1 MISLSPKTSELPLYL
16 QIYQQLKDAISS
28 GALPSNTRILSKRKM
43 AEQLGVSVNTI
54 DTAYSQLLSEGFITS
69 IPKKGYYV
77 CEMETLLI
85 SKQHGPIPTH
95 VVPMLSSQ
103 KTAPKIDFSINKI
116 DGSAFP
122 YHTWRKLLRTAF
134 NEYDT
139 NLLCASPSKGEPA
152 LCTAITTYLYLSRG
166 VQCRPEQVVI
176 GAGTDN
182 LLQIL
187 SYILDN
193 SCTIAMENPVYH
205 EACLFFKRM
214 GHRVLSIPI
223 DTDGIPI
230 EPLSALKDIAVY
242 ITPSHQ
248 FPLGITMPISRRIK
262 LLNWTNREE
271 RRYIIED
278 DYDSEFRYD
287 ARPIPSLQS
296 IDKNGKVIYLG
307 SFSKSITPA
316 LRISYM
322 VLPEELLSIYQKRYT
337 IFSCAVSK
345 LDQLVLTRFLSAGH
359 YETHLN
365 KMRKIYKEKRAF
377 FVSALSEAFGEQ
389 IEMIGENAGHHVL
402 IQLKKGLSQQEMCEK
417 AKKMGV
423 IVHPISPFFMGKP
436 PSQYEGMVLAGY
448 ASLSMK
454 ELEKGVSLLKKA
466 WL

>member
-1 MISLSPKTSELPLYL
+1 MISLAPKTPETPLYL
-16 QIYQQLKDAISS
+16 QIYQQLKEAIGS
-28 GALPSNTRILSKRKM
+28 GTLPANTRLLSKRKM

-77 CEMETLLI
+77 CEMETLLF
-85 SKQHGPIPTH
+85 SKHHSSLPKQM
-95 VVPMLSSQ
+95 VP
-103 KTAPKIDFSINKI
+103 APLPPKKNHQIDFSINNI
-116 DGSAFP
+116 DSNAFP
-122 YHTWRKLLRTAF
+122 YHTWRKLLRTAL
-134 NEYDT
+134 NEYDKH
-139 NLLCASPSKGEPA
+139 LLCASPSQGEPA
-152 LCTAITTYLYLSRG
+152 LCTAIATYLYLSRG
-166 VQCRPEQVVI
+166 VHCRPEQVVI

-205 EACLFFKRM
+205 EACLFFQRM

-223 DTDGIPI
+223 DTNGIPT
-230 EPLSALKDIAVY
+230 EPLYTLKDTAVY

-262 LLNWTNREE
+262 LLNWANREE

-287 ARPIPSLQS
+287 TRPIPSLQS
-296 IDKNGKVIYLG
+296 IDQNGKVIYLG
-307 SFSKSITPA
+307 SFSKSVTPA

-322 VLPEELLSIYQKRYT
+322 VLPEELLSIYLQRYT
-337 IFSCAVSK
+337 VFSCAVSK
-345 LDQLVLTRFLSAGH
+345 VDQLVLTRFLSEGH

-377 FVSALSEAFGEQ
+377 LVSALGEAFGDQ
-389 IEMIGENAGHHVL
+389 IEIMGENAGHHVL
-402 IQLKKGLSQQEMCEK
+402 IKLKKGLSQQEMCEK
-417 AKKMGV
+417 AEKVGV
-423 IVHPISPFFMGKP
+423 IVYPISPFFMGKLA
-436 PSQYEGMVLAGY
+436 SEYEGMVLAGY
-448 ASLSMK
+448 ASLSVE
-454 ELEKGVSLLKKA
+454 ELKKGVSLLKKA
-466 WL
+466 WI